1 MEIVIGAMEEKT
13 FKAGQVV
20 IKQGDEG
27 NNLFV
32 VDSGVFTCVRQFVS
46 FLWGGAQV

>member
-1 MEIVIGAMEEKT
+1 LNAKELEIVIGAMEEKK
-13 FKAGQVV
+13 FAAGDVI

-32 VDSGVFTCVRQFVS
+32 VDTGSLTCVRVMVNF
-46 FLWGGAQV
+46 